1 MIRCDLY
8 IYVLFYFIL
17 KFRHLLV
24 LRGTVYFQFQLAFPS
39 FRVVFFF
46 IREFRSFGLIYLT
59 NLLAKL
65 STHTHRH
72 TASQLSVTHV
82 FQILLYLVSTTGC
95 YFTFSA
101 AFWGVTAS
109 TITCDN
115 CNTRQQKRQMHSK
128 NTDAFWPSHRTLEQ
142 SIAQVETIKKYNI
155 IITHRSVGKV
165 AVEKP
170 HARTSLFYETKRV
183 ESAPQLNLAFSF
195 WLWLDDPRSTLPI
208 SICSPWAVL
217 L

>member
-65 STHTHRH
+65 STHT
-72 TASQLSVTHV
+72 QTHSESAERNACV
-82 FQILLYLVSTTGC
+82 SDTLVSC
-95 YFTFSA
+95 IYY
-101 AFWGVTAS
+101 W
-109 TITCDN
+109 
-115 CNTRQQKRQMHSK
+115 
-128 NTDAFWPSHRTLEQ
+128 L
-142 SIAQVETIKKYNI
+142 
-155 IITHRSVGKV
+155 
-165 AVEKP
+165 
-170 HARTSLFYETKRV
+170 LFYFFGCFLRRNCQHDYV
-183 ESAPQLNLAFSF
+183 RQL
-195 WLWLDDPRSTLPI
+195 
-208 SICSPWAVL
+208 
-217 L
+217 